1 MKHEHYV
8 KIPRLISI
16 RMTGGSEMND
26 NFRKSKLLASGILLV
41 LIATACA
48 KSSGNS
54 MSLEKRQ
61 VAAAGVD
68 KRIVNASNEFGMQL
82 HRELVQTEQDK
93 KKNIFISPTSISLAV
108 AMAYNGSK
116 GETQASIAKTLGWQ
130 DMSLDE
136 MNRGNETLI
145 SLLQKSGSD
154 VNVRIANSLWSRKGT
169 SFNSKFMKT
178 NEVFYNAK
186 VTELNFYS
194 PEATNTI
201 NDWVN
206 KNTNGKIPRMIESI
220 DPKEVLIL
228 MNAVYF
234 NGGWKKEFQL
244 SETKEESFK
253 LQDGST
259 KQVQMMTQSGSYE
272 YLHEEGYQA
281 IRLPY
286 GEGQMDMLV
295 ILPDE
300 SSSLGALH
308 DKLWSGPDRWH
319 KSFQSS
325 RGEIKL
331 PRFKIEYSEK
341 LKEPLKAMGMSLPFD
356 EVHADFS
363 GMAPVPPNLFIS
375 AVTHKLFIEVNEKGT
390 EAAAVTSVQVAGASA
405 PIDEPFKM
413 TINRPYFFAIEDL
426 QTGAWLFVGSVVEP

>member
-1 MKHEHYV
+1 
-8 KIPRLISI
+8 
-16 RMTGGSEMND
+16 MNGKV
-26 NFRKSKLLASGILLV
+26 RISKLLVAGMLLV
-41 LIATACA
+41 LIVTACA
-48 KSSGNS
+48 KSSENS

-68 KRIVNASNEFGMQL
+68 RRIVKASNEFGMQL
-82 HRELVQTEQDK
+82 HRQLVQTEQDK
-93 KKNIFISPTSISLAV
+93 KKNIFISPTSISLAL

-116 GETQASIAKTLGWQ
+116 GETQASMAQMLGWQ

-145 SLLQKSGSD
+145 SLLQKPGSD

-178 NEVFYNAK
+178 NQAFYNAK

-206 KNTNGKIPRMIESI
+206 KNTNGKIPRIVESI

-244 SETKEESFK
+244 SGTKEDSFK
-253 LQDGST
+253 LPDGSS
-259 KQVQMMTQSGSYE
+259 KQVQMMSQSGTYE
-272 YLHEEGYQA
+272 YLQEEGFQA

-286 GEGQMDMLV
+286 GQGQMDMLI
-295 ILPDE
+295 ILPNE

-308 DKLWSGPDRWH
+308 DKLWADPDRWY

-331 PRFKIEYSEK
+331 PRLKIEYSEM
-341 LKEPLKAMGMSLPFD
+341 LKEPLKAMGMTLPFD
-356 EVHADFS
+356 EIHADFS
-363 GMAPVPPNLFIS
+363 DIAPVPPNLFIS
-375 AVTHKLFIEVNEKGT
+375 AVTHKTFIEVNEKGT
-390 EAAAVTSVQVAGASA
+390 EAAAVTSVQMAGASA
-405 PIDEPFKM
+405 PIDEPFQM
-413 TINRPYFFAIEDL
+413 AINRPFFFAIEDR
-426 QTGAWLFVGSVVEP
+426 QTGVWLFVGSVVEP

>member
-1 MKHEHYV
+1 
-8 KIPRLISI
+8 
-16 RMTGGSEMND
+16 MTGGAEMNGKV
-26 NFRKSKLLASGILLV
+26 RISKLLAAGMLLV
-41 LIATACA
+41 LIVTACA

-68 KRIVNASNEFGMQL
+68 KRIVKASNEFGMQL
-82 HRELVQTEQDK
+82 HRQLVQTEQDK
-93 KKNIFISPTSISLAV
+93 KKNIFISPTSISLAL

-116 GETQASIAKTLGWQ
+116 GETQASMAKTLGWQ
-130 DMSLDE
+130 GMSLDE

-145 SLLQKSGSD
+145 SLLQKPGSD

-169 SFNSKFMKT
+169 SFNSNFMKT
-178 NEVFYNAK
+178 NQAFYNAK

-206 KNTNGKIPRMIESI
+206 KNTNGKIPRMIEFI
-220 DPKEVLIL
+220 DPKEIMIL

-234 NGGWKKEFQL
+234 NGGWTKEFQL
-244 SETKEESFK
+244 SGTKEESFK
-253 LQDGST
+253 LQDGSN
-259 KQVQMMTQSGSYE
+259 KQVQMMSQSGSYE
-272 YLHEEGYQA
+272 YLHEEGFQA

-286 GEGQMDMLV
+286 GEGQMDMLI

-300 SSSLGALH
+300 STSLGALH
-308 DKLWSGPDRWH
+308 DKLWADPEHWY

-331 PRFKIEYSEK
+331 PRLKIEYSEELQK
-341 LKEPLKAMGMSLPFD
+341 PLRAMGMTLPFD

-363 GMAPVPPNLFIS
+363 GIATVSPNLFIS
-375 AVTHKLFIEVNEKGT
+375 AITHKTFIEVNEKGT
-390 EAAAVTSVQVAGASA
+390 EAAAVTSVQMAGASA
-405 PIDEPFKM
+405 PIDGPFQM
-413 TINRPYFFAIEDL
+413 TINRPFFFAIEDR

>member
-1 MKHEHYV
+1 
-8 KIPRLISI
+8 
-16 RMTGGSEMND
+16 MNGKV
-26 NFRKSKLLASGILLV
+26 RISKLLAAGMLLV
-41 LIATACA
+41 LIVTACS

-61 VAAAGVD
+61 VAAAGVE
-68 KRIVNASNEFGMQL
+68 KRIVKASNEFGMQL
-82 HRELVQTEQDK
+82 HRQLVQTEQDK
-93 KKNIFISPTSISLAV
+93 KKNIFISPTSISLAL

-116 GETQASIAKTLGWQ
+116 GETQASMAKTLGWQ

-136 MNRGNETLI
+136 MNRGNETLM
-145 SLLQKSGSD
+145 SLLQKPGSD
-154 VNVRIANSLWSRKGT
+154 VNVRIANSLWLRKGT
-169 SFNSKFMKT
+169 SFNSNFTKT
-178 NEVFYNAK
+178 NQAFYNAK

-206 KNTNGKIPRMIESI
+206 KNTNGKIPRMVESI

-244 SETKEESFK
+244 SGTKEESFK
-253 LQDGST
+253 LPDGSS
-259 KQVQMMTQSGSYE
+259 KQVQMMSQTGTYE
-272 YLHEEGYQA
+272 YLQEEGYQA

-286 GEGQMDMLV
+286 GQGQMDMLI

-308 DKLWSGPDRWH
+308 DKLWADPERWY

-331 PRFKIEYSEK
+331 PRLKIEYSEK
-341 LKEPLKAMGMSLPFD
+341 LKEPLKAMGMTLPFD
-356 EVHADFS
+356 EIHADFS
-363 GMAPVPPNLFIS
+363 GIAPVPPNLFIS
-375 AVTHKLFIEVNEKGT
+375 AVTHKSFIEVNEKGT
-390 EAAAVTSVQVAGASA
+390 EAAAVTSVQMAGASA
-405 PIDEPFKM
+405 PIDEPFQM
-413 TINRPYFFAIEDL
+413 TINRPFFFAIEDR
-426 QTGAWLFVGSVVEP
+426 QTGVWLFVGSVVEP